1 MFWTEFIY
9 FWELLEAFGKMAG
22 DFEFEFK
29 HYNWNYDTAYLYFQ
43 VATRNLTLVCSYV
56 CLAKSRMRSKA
67 VVVGRRYNFIPHLPK
82 KGGITN
88 LSTKTNCGRFD
99 KVLFSWYIVCIY
111 TLQNCFGEYVGGSF
125 LTYKIFDAQNF
136 NARIWLLRHM
146 GWLLTQN
153 AMLPVAMYFCLIE
166 RLIIWPNFDF
176 TVIWNETTEKTLIHN
191 SVSMLW
197 YGFTFWWDLRTVQK
211 SLKKGK
217 NS

>member
-99 KVLFSWYIVCIY
+99 KVLFSWYIVC
-111 TLQNCFGEYVGGSF
+111 TLGDSGFFRLQGTYQGIVKTTHTDF
-125 LTYKIFDAQNF
+125 LSIWMTKRQAISTDAFQS
-136 NARIWLLRHM
+136 
-146 GWLLTQN
+146 
-153 AMLPVAMYFCLIE
+153 C
-166 RLIIWPNFDF
+166 
-176 TVIWNETTEKTLIHN
+176 
-191 SVSMLW
+191 
-197 YGFTFWWDLRTVQK
+197 
-211 SLKKGK
+211 
-217 NS
+217 